1 MTAPPGSRTASEAF
15 RAALSLHQQGRLE
28 EAERIYRD
36 ILRIEPDHSG
46 SLRHLGVVQAQKG
59 RFDDAIRLIRRAV
72 QKNPRSAEG
81 HNDLGVALE
90 AAKRHADAIAHY
102 EQALMLRPDYAEGY
116 FNLGNALQA
125 LGRHEEAVV
134 RFERAIE
141 LKPGHAEAHNNLGI
155 ALHNLDRYP
164 EALAQYEKALALNP
178 RYAEAHNNRGNTLR
192 AQKDYDGAIAAYQ
205 RALQV
210 KPTYADAYNNLGTA
224 ARGQKKPKDAEE
236 LYRKALTL
244 KPRDPS
250 ILNNLALSLMD
261 QKRVDEALVL
271 FRQSSEIDSHNHT
284 THLCLARAYLD
295 KGMLDAAKAACE
307 CATQLKPDDPDGLNT
322 MGRILSEQNHSEAAL
337 SSFRKAIALK
347 PHLIDSHN
355 NMAHILQNLGRFDEA
370 QDAYARALEIDPKS
384 IAVLFNLADLK
395 NFAPDDP
402 HLRTMEELATDT
414 DALPEEDQ
422 IRLHFALGK
431 AYGDLKLH
439 EKSFDHLLRGNA
451 LKRRTLDYDEI
462 MTAEYFDRTR
472 RVFTAELFRD
482 KQGLGDPSR
491 LPVFIVGMPRSG
503 TTLVEQILASHPAV
517 FGAGEVKHL
526 GAVVHSARMDDGS
539 EAAYPEYV
547 AAAGEQQMQQIGTQ
561 YIARL
566 RAHATADAER
576 ITDKLPF
583 NFFYVGLIHLALP
596 NAGIIHVRRNA
607 IDTCLSC
614 FSKLFTHSHDYS
626 YDLGELGRYY
636 ARYDELMSHW
646 RKILPEGAMLEIQ
659 YEDLVEDFEVWARRI
674 IAYCGLEWNDAC
686 LAFHRTERSVR
697 TASASQVRRPIF
709 KTSVGRWHAYKDF
722 LQPLINELGGR
733 FSSS

>member
-1 MTAPPGSRTASEAF
+1 MPR
-15 RAALSLHQQGRLE
+15 
-28 EAERIYRD
+28 RITT
-36 ILRIEPDHSG
+36 SG
-46 SLRHLGVVQAQKG
+46 SPCIISIGILKRSRNMRRHSRSIPAMP
-59 RFDDAIRLIRRAV
+59 RRIITAV
-72 QKNPRSAEG
+72 TRSER
-81 HNDLGVALE
+81 
-90 AAKRHADAIAHY
+90 KRTTMEPSPPTSARCRSNQPTQTRTTIWAR
-102 EQALMLRPDYAEGY
+102 QP
-116 FNLGNALQA
+116 
-125 LGRHEEAVV
+125 AV
-134 RFERAIE
+134 RRS
-141 LKPGHAEAHNNLGI
+141 
-155 ALHNLDRYP
+155 
-164 EALAQYEKALALNP
+164 
-178 RYAEAHNNRGNTLR
+178 
-192 AQKDYDGAIAAYQ
+192 
-205 RALQV
+205 
-210 KPTYADAYNNLGTA
+210 
-224 ARGQKKPKDAEE
+224 
-236 LYRKALTL
+236 RKALTL

-271 FRQSSEIDSHNHT
+271 FRQSSEIDSHNHS

-322 MGRILSEQNHSEAAL
+322 MGRILSEQNRSEAAL
-337 SSFRKAIALK
+337 SSFQKAIALK

-526 GAVVHSARMDDGS
+526 GAVV
-539 EAAYPEYV
+539 
-547 AAAGEQQMQQIGTQ
+547 
-561 YIARL
+561 
-566 RAHATADAER
+566 
-576 ITDKLPF
+576 
-583 NFFYVGLIHLALP
+583 
-596 NAGIIHVRRNA
+596 
-607 IDTCLSC
+607 
-614 FSKLFTHSHDYS
+614 
-626 YDLGELGRYY
+626 
-636 ARYDELMSHW
+636 
-646 RKILPEGAMLEIQ
+646 
-659 YEDLVEDFEVWARRI
+659 
-674 IAYCGLEWNDAC
+674 
-686 LAFHRTERSVR
+686 
-697 TASASQVRRPIF
+697 
-709 KTSVGRWHAYKDF
+709 
-722 LQPLINELGGR
+722 
-733 FSSS
+733 